1 MHRRRTTVLAATTAT
16 LVAAIAL
23 SGCGG
28 GGNGAANG
36 GSSAVRAAAGG
47 SGGGSGTKAEPAQG
61 HLASGQ
67 DASGSGFTVASRVV
81 ADPRRVEYDGQLT
94 LRVKDLDVALARAT
108 AMASAAQG
116 LVTSVQAGDAASS
129 SRTATMTLRVPPA
142 RFHQVMNSLSGLGH
156 HVSHAESARDRTGDY
171 VDTASRVK
179 SARRSVHQVRQLLG
193 QATSLGQILQIESE
207 LSQRQSDLDSM
218 EAQLEAL
225 RDVTD
230 LSTID
235 VTFLQPAPHHRHH
248 VVAEHK
254 DTLGFLTG
262 LRGGW
267 NVFVTGVLV
276 LLTLLGAL
284 LPFAM
289 AVALLAVPVL
299 LVWRTRRRTPAPQAP
314 PVT

>member
-1 MHRRRTTVLAATTAT
+1 
-16 LVAAIAL
+16 
-23 SGCGG
+23 
-28 GGNGAANG
+28 
-36 GSSAVRAAAGG
+36 
-47 SGGGSGTKAEPAQG
+47 
-61 HLASGQ
+61 
-67 DASGSGFTVASRVV
+67 
-81 ADPRRVEYDGQLT
+81 VEYHGQLT

-142 RFHQVMNSLSGLGH
+142 RFRQVMNGLSGLGRH
-156 HVSHAESARDRTGDY
+156 ISHAESARDRTSDY

-179 SARRSVHQVRQLLG
+179 SARRSVNQVRQLLG
-193 QATSLGQILQIESE
+193 RATTIGQILQIESD

-218 EAQLEAL
+218 EAQLKAL
-225 RDVTD
+225 QDLTD

-235 VTFLQPAPHHRHH
+235 VTFLQPAPQRHH
-248 VVAEHK
+248 VAAKHK

-262 LRGGW
+262 LRNGW
-267 NVFVTGVLV
+267 NVFGTGVLV

-284 LPFAM
+284 LPFAI